1 VHTEHTNHA
10 NALSGTALKGLRVID
25 FSRVVAGPYSTMLL
39 GDMGAEVVKIER
51 PGEGDD
57 SRSWGPPFR
66 GEVSTYFLG
75 LNRNKQSVA
84 LDLATERGAA
94 LAQRLVAT
102 ADVVVESF
110 RPGVM
115 NRLGL
120 GYETLRAINPRLIY
134 CAISAFGQDGPYADR
149 PGYDLMI
156 SALGGLMSITG
167 TPGGEPV
174 KVGVAMIDVATGL
187 HAALGVVSALNHR
200 TVTGEG
206 QRVDISLLGTELAVL
221 INAASQYLIGG
232 SVAEPQGSSHANVV
246 PYQAFPTSDGHVL
259 LGSPNDKLFRVLAT
273 ALGRPEWRT
282 DPRFLTNDARI
293 AHRAELIPMIAQITA
308 TESTAHWVDTLSRT
322 GAPVAPINRMDAV
335 FKDPQVQHLAQVAEV
350 EHPMYGRMPV
360 VTSAL
365 RMSAT
370 PPVVG
375 DAAPRLGQHTAE
387 VLARDLGLSQ
397 SEITELVESGVV
409 EYRPADGASTAETSA
424 TVATATKAVG
434 GGTE

>member
-1 VHTEHTNHA
+1 MNRD
-10 NALSGTALKGLRVID
+10 NPFSGTALKGLRVID

-39 GDMGAEVVKIER
+39 GDMGAEVIKVER
-51 PGEGDD
+51 PGKGDD
-57 SRSWGPPFR
+57 SRHWGPPFI

-84 LDLATERGAA
+84 IDLSTPEGMRLAT
-94 LAQRLVAT
+94 RLVKD

-115 NRLGL
+115 KRLGL
-120 GYETLRAINPRLIY
+120 DYETLRETNPRLIY
-134 CAISAFGQDGPYADR
+134 CAISAFGQDGPYSDR

-174 KVGVAMIDVATGL
+174 KAGVALIDVATGL

-200 TVTGEG
+200 NVTGEG
-206 QRVDISLLGTELAVL
+206 QRIDVSLLSTELAVL

-232 SVAEPQGSSHANVV
+232 SVAEPQGSSHANVA
-246 PYQAFPTSDGHVL
+246 PYQAFPTADGHVL
-259 LGSPNDKLFRVLAT
+259 LGSPNDKLFHVLAD
-273 ALGRPEWRT
+273 ALGRPEWTR
-282 DPRFLTNDARI
+282 DPRFVTNDARI
-293 AHRAELIPMIAQITA
+293 ANRDELIPMIAEMTS
-308 TESTAHWVDTLSRT
+308 TRSTAHWVDTLSKT

-335 FKDPQVQHLAQVAEV
+335 FKDPQVQHIDQVSEV
-350 EHPMYGRMPV
+350 EHPLFGRMPV

-365 RMSAT
+365 RLSAT

-375 DAAPRLGQHTAE
+375 NAAPRLGEHTSV
-387 VLARDLGLSQ
+387 VLGRDLGLDQ
-397 SEITELVESGVV
+397 DEIDALIASGVV
-409 EYRPADGASTAETSA
+409 EYRPAAGDEDDEDSLAEEASR
-424 TVATATKAVG
+424 
-434 GGTE
+434 

>member
-1 VHTEHTNHA
+1 VQNS
-10 NALSGTALKGLRVID
+10 ALSGTALKGLRVID

-39 GDMGAEVVKIER
+39 GDMGAEVIKIER
-51 PGEGDD
+51 PGKGDD

-84 LDLATERGAA
+84 LDLATERGVEIAK
-94 LAQRLVAT
+94 RLVAD

-115 NRLGL
+115 DRLEL
-120 GYETLRAINPRLIY
+120 DYETLREINPRLIY
-134 CAISAFGQDGPYADR
+134 CAISAFGQDGPYSNR

-174 KVGVAMIDVATGL
+174 KVGVAIIDVATGL
-187 HAALGVVSALNHR
+187 HAALGVVAALNHR
-200 TVTGEG
+200 NVTGEG
-206 QRVDISLLGTELAVL
+206 QRIDVSLLSTELAVL
-221 INAASQYLIGG
+221 INTASQYLIGG

-259 LGSPNDKLFRVLAT
+259 LGSPNDKLFRVLAV
-273 ALGRPEWRT
+273 ALGRPEWQT
-282 DPRFLTNDARI
+282 DPRFITNDARI
-293 AHRAELIPMIAQITA
+293 AHRAELIPMISEITA
-308 TESTAHWVDTLSRT
+308 TAPTAHWVDTLSRT
-322 GAPVAPINRMDAV
+322 GAPVAPVNRMDAV
-335 FKDPQVQHLAQVAEV
+335 FKDPQVQHIAQVAEV
-350 EHPMYGRMPV
+350 EHPMFGRMPV

-375 DAAPRLGQHTAE
+375 DAAPRLGQDTVQ
-387 VLARDLGLSQ
+387 VLTRDLGLSDAQ
-397 SEITELVESGVV
+397 VADLIDSGVV
-409 EYRPADGASTAETSA
+409 EYRPAAGDKQPEQAQATEASA
-424 TVATATKAVG
+424 
-434 GGTE
+434 

>member
-1 VHTEHTNHA
+1 VQA
-10 NALSGTALKGLRVID
+10 DQPSPTALKGLRVID

-39 GDMGAEVVKIER
+39 GDMGAEVIKIER
-51 PGEGDD
+51 PGKGDD

-75 LNRNKQSVA
+75 LNRNKQSLA
-84 LDLATERGAA
+84 LDLATERGVEIAK
-94 LAQRLVAT
+94 QLVAR

-115 NRLGL
+115 DRLGL
-120 GYETLRAINPRLIY
+120 DYETLRKINPRLIY
-134 CAISAFGQDGPYADR
+134 CAISAFGQDGPYSDR

-174 KVGVAMIDVATGL
+174 KVGVALIDVATGL
-187 HAALGVVSALNHR
+187 HAALGIVSALNHR
-200 TVTGEG
+200 NLTGHG
-206 QRVDISLLGTELAVL
+206 QRVDVSLLSTELAVL

-259 LGSPNDKLFRVLAT
+259 LGSPNDKLFRVLAV
-273 ALGRPEWRT
+273 ALGRPEWQT
-282 DPRFLTNDARI
+282 DERFLTNDARI
-293 AHRAELIPMIAQITA
+293 AHRAELIPMIAEITA
-308 TESTAHWVDTLSRT
+308 TKSTAHWVETLSRT

-335 FKDPQVQHLAQVAEV
+335 FKDPQVQHIGQVAEV
-350 EHPMYGRMPV
+350 EHPMFGRMPV

-375 DAAPRLGQHTAE
+375 AAAPRLGEHSAQ
-387 VLARDLGLSQ
+387 VLARDLGLSRAA
-397 SEITELVESGVV
+397 ITDLIDAGVV
-409 EYRPADGASTAETSA
+409 EYRPADGTEVAHDESTTNAGVS
-424 TVATATKAVG
+424 
-434 GGTE
+434 

>member
-1 VHTEHTNHA
+1 VPNE
-10 NALSGTALKGLRVID
+10 ALSGTALKGLRVID

-39 GDMGAEVVKIER
+39 GDMGAEVIKVER
-51 PGEGDD
+51 PGKGDD
-57 SRSWGPPFR
+57 SRSWGPPSI

-75 LNRNKQSVA
+75 LNRNKRSIA
-84 LDLATERGAA
+84 IDLATEDGVA
-94 LAQRLVAT
+94 LAKKLIAD

-115 NRLGL
+115 TRLGL
-120 GYETLRAINPRLIY
+120 DYEVLREINPRLIY
-134 CAISAFGQDGPYADR
+134 CAISAFGQDGPYSHR

-174 KVGVAMIDVATGL
+174 KVGVALIDVATGL

-200 TVTGEG
+200 TVTGRG
-206 QRVDISLLGTELAVL
+206 QRVDVSLLSTELAVL

-246 PYQAFPTSDGHVL
+246 PYQAFPTTDGYVL
-259 LGSPNDKLFRVLAT
+259 LGSPNDKLFRVMSA
-273 ALGRPEWRT
+273 ALGHPEWGT
-282 DPRFLTNDARI
+282 DPRFITNDARI
-293 AHRAELIPMIAQITA
+293 AHRGELIPMISDITA
-308 TESTAHWVDTLSRT
+308 TESTSHWVDTLSRT

-335 FKDPQVQHLAQVAEV
+335 FKDPQVQHINQVAEV
-350 EHPMYGRMPV
+350 EHPMFGRMPV

-365 RMSAT
+365 RMSET

-375 DAAPRLGQHTAE
+375 DAAPRLGQHTVD
-387 VLARDLGLSQ
+387 VLTHDLGLSDG
-397 SEITELVESGVV
+397 EVRTLIESGVV
-409 EYRPADGASTAETSA
+409 EYRPAAGDDAERPASVSA
-424 TVATATKAVG
+424 S
-434 GGTE
+434 